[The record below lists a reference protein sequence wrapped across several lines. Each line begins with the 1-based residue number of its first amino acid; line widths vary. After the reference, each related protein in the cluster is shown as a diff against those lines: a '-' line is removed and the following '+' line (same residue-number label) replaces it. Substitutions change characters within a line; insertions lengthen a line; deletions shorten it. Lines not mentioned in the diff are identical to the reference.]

1 MRGTSRCGLSAFDKG
16 EYESMVSGHFPSFLS
31 TDPDARRLLQWHVM
45 VRTGNTA
52 LSYEWRQGCV
62 YSLAAPVI
70 LVDGSDAPPSPTD
83 PNVVVAFESGRE
95 SLSLRLENFG
105 DGDECDGLC
114 WFRIE
119 EVVTL
124 RRQRARAATRAR
136 MSFET
141 RSRRRRQAERGCGQ
155 CGFRAV
161 MRQILA
167 KRGIHLTKHATA
179 VNLAHIKE
187 CRQIIG
193 QSLID
198 NAAHLASVYNGQ

>member
-1 MRGTSRCGLSAFDKG
+1 
-16 EYESMVSGHFPSFLS
+16 MVSEHLPDFLR
-31 TDPDARRLLQWHVM
+31 TDSDARRLLQWHVM

-124 RRQRARAATRAR
+124 RRQ

-141 RSRRRRQAERGCGQ
+141 RSRRRRQNEKGCGQ
-155 CGFRAV
+155 YPKAGYFV
-161 MRQILA
+161 E
-167 KRGIHLTKHATA
+167 G
-179 VNLAHIKE
+179 
-187 CRQIIG
+187 
-193 QSLID
+193 
-198 NAAHLASVYNGQ
+198 

>member
-1 MRGTSRCGLSAFDKG
+1 
-16 EYESMVSGHFPSFLS
+16 MVSGHFPSFLS
-31 TDPDARRLLQWHVM
+31 TDPDARGLLQWHVM

-114 WFRIE
+114 WFRIDSSQTSDSGL
-119 EVVTL
+119 VMVDL
-124 RRQRARAATRAR
+124 AFGDDFFKQN
-136 MSFET
+136 
-141 RSRRRRQAERGCGQ
+141 RSWDHFGT
-155 CGFRAV
+155 
-161 MRQILA
+161 IIS
-167 KRGIHLTKHATA
+167 GI
-179 VNLAHIKE
+179 
-187 CRQIIG
+187 
-193 QSLID
+193 
-198 NAAHLASVYNGQ
+198 

>member
-1 MRGTSRCGLSAFDKG
+1 
-16 EYESMVSGHFPSFLS
+16 
-31 TDPDARRLLQWHVM
+31 M
-45 VRTGNTA
+45 VRTGDTA

-105 DGDECDGLC
+105 DGDECDSLC

-124 RRQRARAATRAR
+124 RRQRARAARRAR
-136 MSFET
+136 TSFET
-141 RSRRRRQAERGCGQ
+141 RSRRRRQNERGCGQ

-167 KRGIHLTKHATA
+167 KRGIHLTKPRSNQTGRIKVPKRIQRVSGAGGGRSAMVKPRGSMVVESRKRARHTA
-179 VNLAHIKE
+179 RLLKRCIY
-187 CRQIIG
+187 RDTQRLG
-193 QSLID
+193 TS
-198 NAAHLASVYNGQ
+198 